1 MADGLFWDL
10 NTMKSTI
17 VITYEDSFWESFSTC
32 DGNSVPFLPLLPR
45 RYLIS
50 GGSGAVLP
58 LLSSTRN
65 CQRSTF
71 PDPFWM
77 FHSQLQLMVDCFIH
91 SSPCLLVGVLDAIS
105 MFWISLFDSGCWFFQ
120 HLLRYRQSIL
130 QITDLRTQNVFVFLM
145 LREIIEIIFFKCRD
159 RI

>member
-1 MADGLFWDL
+1 
-10 NTMKSTI
+10 MKSTI
-17 VITYEDSFWESFSTC
+17 AITYEDSFWESFSTC

-77 FHSQLQLMVDCFIH
+77 FHSQLMVDCFIH

-105 MFWISLFDSGCWFFQ
+105 MFDYASSALVVASFSISSFTDKVSFRSLISEPKKSLSFWCCRRLSKSFFQ
-120 HLLRYRQSIL
+120 VQA
-130 QITDLRTQNVFVFLM
+130 
-145 LREIIEIIFFKCRD
+145 
-159 RI
+159 